1 MRIGL
6 VRQMSRARATEECTA
21 LKVPVTLSRCYRHY
35 VAQEKTVCN
44 GDVYLERR
52 TNPHWMHL
60 TRDLVEFD
68 AILWNGGEHAL
79 GENR

>member
-1 MRIGL
+1 MA
-6 VRQMSRARATEECTA
+6 QD
-21 LKVPVTLSRCYRHY
+21 KTL
-35 VAQEKTVCN
+35 CN

-60 TRDLVEFD
+60 SRDLVEFD